1 MRAVLIA
8 LVFMLSAPVFAT
20 VIVQKNGDV
29 ISGRILEE
37 KADKYVFQS
46 PYGKLQIAKA
56 NVAKLI
62 LDEKTLEL
70 KNVTVGD
77 KTVKARLVDQN
88 NNTSVYLTEDGRTIR
103 KDEKKEDAEKK
114 PVEPEK
120 PAQPAGKAARD
131 WLLVSLSGS
140 YGLGS
145 FQQVSSDASTGGM
158 PPFSQA
164 LRTGSLGVQVNAHYV
179 LFSYLGVGVAGAFQ
193 SWSNKASLPGG
204 NGGPPIGYDTS
215 TSNMSFFGGGAIAF
229 SFLGNLGSRGAA
241 HDLRLEVQGGISM
254 NRANMDLTFTSG
266 VSGTAAA
273 SGRNNTAAL
282 QAQLAYYY
290 SFTESFRLRLGFGYY
305 RAFYSQIYDPG
316 LQTNA
321 ALGSFKTDFEKN
333 LGSTAS
339 NPQVL
344 SVLIGAEI
352 GF

>member
-1 MRAVLIA
+1 MRLILASFIFFAA
-8 LVFMLSAPVFAT
+8 LPLFAT

-29 ISGRILEE
+29 ISGKILEE
-37 KADKYVFQS
+37 KTDKYVFQS

-62 LDEKTLEL
+62 LDEKTIEL
-70 KNVTVGD
+70 KSVTVGD

-88 NNTSVYLTEDGRTIR
+88 QNTSVYLTEDGRTIR
-103 KDEKKEDAEKK
+103 KDEKAEEKK
-114 PVEPEK
+114 PAEPEK
-120 PAQPAGKAARD
+120 PAQPAGKVAHDR
-131 WLLVSLSGS
+131 LLVSLSGS

-164 LRTGSLGVQVNAHYV
+164 LRTGSLGVQANAHYV
-179 LFSYLGVGVAGAFQ
+179 LFPYLGVGVAGAFQ

-204 NGGPPIGYDTS
+204 NGGPPIGYDAS
-215 TSNMSFFGGGAIAF
+215 TSQMSFFGGGAIAF
-229 SFLGNLGSRGAA
+229 SFLGNLGSRAAA
-241 HDLRLEVQGGISM
+241 HDLRLELQGGISI

-273 SGRNNTAAL
+273 TGRNNTAAL

-333 LGSTAS
+333 LGSAAG
-339 NPQVL
+339 NPQVV